1 MGAVGV
7 VVLAL
12 GGAQQGERPLRGQR
26 GPRQHDLEQDA
37 HLGHGQ
43 GRAFFPP
50 KRKRAWT
57 RKWCARKL
65 KVTW

>member
-12 GGAQQGERPLRGQR
+12 GGAQQGERALRGQR
-26 GPRQHDLEQDA
+26 GPGQHDLKQGA

-50 KRKRAWT
+50 GAGGPGRGSDAPRNL
-57 RKWCARKL
+57 R
-65 KVTW
+65 

>member
-26 GPRQHDLEQDA
+26 GPGQHDLEQGA

-43 GRAFFPP
+43 GRAFSPP
-50 KRKRAWT
+50 STDGSGPGNGAPGNSR
-57 RKWCARKL
+57 
-65 KVTW
+65 